1 MLSNSSPHVALAL
14 ILSALTVPALPTL
27 AAEEAGSVRE
37 LSGVATATSG
47 ATPRTLQMQGTVF
60 VDDMVKTSAKARL
73 ALNLGSRTTLNLGSD
88 TSIKIDR
95 YIRDA
100 GGEINLG
107 QGTVMFERKGKPAS
121 SDLTVRS
128 PYGLIAVRGTR
139 FYAGKMAD
147 GRFGV
152 LVGTGRVVVTG
163 AGTSVSLRAGQGTFI
178 AAPGQKPT
186 AAKAWGWPKI
196 REIKSAVE

>member
-1 MLSNSSPHVALAL
+1 VTVLSLTRRTALAL
-14 ILSALTVPALPTL
+14 IVATCARPAS
-27 AAEEAGSVRE
+27 AAEEAGNVRQIN
-37 LSGVATATSG
+37 GTATAT
-47 ATPRTLQMQGTVF
+47 TGTAARPLEIQTAVF
-60 VDDMVKTSAKARL
+60 VDDMVKTGPKTRL
-73 ALNLGSRTTLNLGSD
+73 ALNLGSRTTLTLGAD
-88 TSIKIDR
+88 ATIKIDR
-95 YIRDA
+95 YIKDA

-107 QGTVMFERKGKPAS
+107 QGTVVFERKGKPGTTE
-121 SDLTVRS
+121 LNVRS

-178 AAPGQKPT
+178 AAPGAKPT
-186 AAKAWGWPKI
+186 APKAWGWPKI